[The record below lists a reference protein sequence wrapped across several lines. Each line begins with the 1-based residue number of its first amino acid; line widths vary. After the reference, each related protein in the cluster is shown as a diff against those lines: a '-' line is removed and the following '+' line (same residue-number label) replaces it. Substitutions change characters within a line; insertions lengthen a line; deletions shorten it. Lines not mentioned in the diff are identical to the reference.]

1 MSIDVPKFFTYKE
14 LIVTNTG
21 LLNVPD
27 NWETIMNLFSTGKYL
42 DCLRTLYGHPITV
55 DSGYRSPAVNRA
67 VKGSDTSAHLLG
79 LAADIRPAEGQLSS
93 LLHVTDEAFKS
104 KKLPIDQLI
113 IHPDFLHLG
122 FSERP
127 RFQRWSV

>member
-1 MSIDVPKFFTYKE
+1 MSIDVPKFFKFKE

-27 NWETIMNLFSTGKYL
+27 NWETIMNLFSVGKYL
-42 DCLRTLYGHPITV
+42 DCPIDRRRAIPTIYCYGMPV
-55 DSGYRSPAVNRA
+55 QRSQA

>member
-1 MSIDVPKFFTYKE
+1 MSIDVPKFFKFKE

-27 NWETIMNLFSTGKYL
+27 NWEAIMNLFSTGKYL
-42 DCLRTLYGHPITV
+42 DCLRTSYGHPITV

>member
-1 MSIDVPKFFTYKE
+1 MSIDVPKFFKFKE

-42 DCLRTLYGHPITV
+42 DFLRTLYGHPITV

-79 LAADIRPAEGQLSS
+79 LAADIHPAEGQLSA

-113 IHPDFLHLG
+113 IHPNFLHLG

>member
-1 MSIDVPKFFTYKE
+1 MNIDVPKFFTFKE
-14 LIVTNTG
+14 LTVTNTG
-21 LLNVPD
+21 LLNDPD
-27 NWETIMNLFSTGKYL
+27 NWEAIMNLLSTGKYL
-42 DCLRTLYGHPITV
+42 DCLRTSYGHPITV

-79 LAADIRPAEGQLSS
+79 LAADIRPAEGQLSA

-113 IHPDFLHLG
+113 IHPNFLHLG
-122 FSERP
+122 FSEHP